1 MEHLIW
7 IINALMFGLMIL
19 AAYRS
24 TRAHTEK
31 IQCHA
36 ILIEKNIL
44 HHSPTAS
51 GASLIE
57 EDYELTFQLE
67 DGKKHSFLVWPM
79 VFDSVCC
86 GEEGILKYKGD
97 DLISFGKHIK
107 EFHLN

>member
-1 MEHLIW
+1 MDFMEHLIW
-7 IINALMFGLMIL
+7 IINVLMFGLMIL

-24 TRAHTEK
+24 TRAHTK
-31 IQCHA
+31 
-36 ILIEKNIL
+36 KNIL

-67 DGKKHSFLVWPM
+67 DGKKRSFLVWPM

-107 EFHLN
+107 EFDLN

>member
-1 MEHLIW
+1 M
-7 IINALMFGLMIL
+7 
-19 AAYRS
+19 
-24 TRAHTEK
+24 
-31 IQCHA
+31 
-36 ILIEKNIL
+36 

-51 GASLIE
+51 GAALIE

-67 DGKKHSFLVWPM
+67 DGKKRSFLVWSM

-107 EFHLN
+107 EFDLN